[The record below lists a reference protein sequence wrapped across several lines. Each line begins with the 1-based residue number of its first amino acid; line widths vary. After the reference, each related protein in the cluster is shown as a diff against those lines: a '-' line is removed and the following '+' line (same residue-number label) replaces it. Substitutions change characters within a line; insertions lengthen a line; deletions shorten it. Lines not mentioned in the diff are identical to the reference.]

1 MILVVAEAVVK
12 KDCAER
18 FLEAAEP
25 CIASTRKEAENITYD
40 LLVDPGNP
48 CKFTFVEQWANR
60 ESLTQHARTEHFK
73 TFSEAIRDLLAAK
86 FVINVYD
93 AQKL

>member
-1 MILVVAEAVVK
+1 MILIVAEAVVK
-12 KDCAER
+12 KDCVEQ
-18 FLEAAEP
+18 FLKAAEP
-25 CIASTRKEAENITYD
+25 CIASTRKEADNISYD

-48 CKFTFVEQWANR
+48 CKFTFLEQWANR
-60 ESLTQHARTEHFK
+60 EALTPHGRSEHFK
-73 TFSEAIRDLLAAK
+73 TFSAAIRNLMETK